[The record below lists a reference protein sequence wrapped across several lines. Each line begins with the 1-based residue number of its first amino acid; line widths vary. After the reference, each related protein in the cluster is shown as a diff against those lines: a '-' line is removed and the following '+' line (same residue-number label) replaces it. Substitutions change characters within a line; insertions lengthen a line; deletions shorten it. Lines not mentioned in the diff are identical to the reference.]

1 MEIQFGNIGGLI
13 HLAIT
18 PAVLLVGIGTQLRVL
33 TNRLASV
40 TNRSRAVEGSLA
52 ENPTLRKA
60 EYEAELRILYRR
72 MDIIHRAVTLSTA
85 CALLICLV
93 IIALFADMAFALHVA
108 RPVIGVLFTFAM
120 LALIGSFGLFLR
132 EIFVATDALL
142 SSIRRKLGDTHAV
155 LPGG

>member
-1 MEIQFGNIGGLI
+1 MEIQLGNIGDLI

-18 PAVLLVGIGTQLRVL
+18 PAILLVGVGTQLRVL
-33 TNRLASV
+33 IERLARV
-40 TNRSRAVEGSLA
+40 TNRSRMVEGKLA
-52 ENPTLRKA
+52 AKPALRKQ

-72 MDIIHRAVTLSTA
+72 RDIIHRAVTLSTA

-93 IIALFADMAFALHVA
+93 IMALFADMAFSLRVA
-108 RPVIGVLFTFAM
+108 RPAIGVLFTLAM